1 MPSPRTHPAHARPEH
16 DRDTLLRVL
25 AVARALGRASDLN
38 LVLSTIID
46 AMRDI
51 LDADRATVFQYLPD
65 EKLLFSSVAHGLD
78 PAAGLSSIRV
88 PLSIGIAGQC
98 AASRSIINIPDAYAD
113 SRFNPEVDKKT
124 GFRTRSILAIPLL
137 DDADEL
143 IGVAQVLNK
152 RAPNHAFTPDD
163 EEIATALASQAGVAL
178 KRAQLLQDRLVREQ
192 LERDLELARL
202 IQQESFPKLL
212 PSLPGYDVAGFS
224 LPADQ
229 TGGDAYDIV
238 GFSASPNITVAT
250 CESHPCS
257 HALFFLADATGHGVG
272 PALSVT
278 QARSMLRMGLRAGA
292 SLLDILTHVN
302 HQLAQD
308 LPAGRFIT
316 AYVAS
321 LSLADD
327 TLTSLSAGQAPVL
340 HYHHPTKRIHSAPA
354 DTLPLGITDSFD
366 AAPNELTLAPG
377 DVVAILSDGF
387 YEAAC
392 PDGHLFG
399 EERIADLIRQHHSLP
414 AAELLQRLHDA
425 VTDHA
430 DHASP
435 ADDQTGLIIKRL

>member
-1 MPSPRTHPAHARPEH
+1 MQPTRAPSASTAH

-46 AMRDI
+46 AMRDL

-65 EKLLFSSVAHGLD
+65 EQSLFSSVAHGLD
-78 PAAGLSSIRV
+78 PAAGLPSIRV

-98 AASRSIINIPDAYAD
+98 AASRAIINIPDAYAD

-137 DDADEL
+137 DDSDEL

-163 EEIATALASQAGVAL
+163 EEIATALAAQAAVAL
-178 KRAQLLQDRLVREQ
+178 KRAQLLQDRIVREQ

-202 IQQESFPKLL
+202 IQQESFPKHL
-212 PSLPGYDVAGFS
+212 PSLPGYDIAGFS

-238 GFSASPNITVAT
+238 GFTASPNITVSSSDAD
-250 CESHPCS
+250 PCS

-272 PALSVT
+272 PAISVT
-278 QARSMLRMGLRAGA
+278 QARSMLRMGLRTGA

-327 TLTSLSAGQAPVL
+327 TLTSLSAGQAPIL

-354 DTLPLGITDSFD
+354 DTLPLGITDTFD
-366 AAPNELTLAPG
+366 AAPNELALAPG

-387 YEAAC
+387 YEAAS
-392 PDGHLFG
+392 PTAELFG
-399 EERIADLIRQHHSLP
+399 EDRICDLIRQHHALP
-414 AAELLQRLHDA
+414 ASQLLQTLHDA
-425 VTDHA
+425 VTAHA

-435 ADDQTGLIIKRL
+435 ADDQTAIVIKRL